1 MNWRLG
7 VVALGALTGGILWAA
22 RRKRQQEAAADSA
35 LWAEATD
42 PVARFGDG

>member
-1 MNWRLG
+1 VNWRLSLAALGG
-7 VVALGALTGGILWAA
+7 VVGGILWAA
-22 RRKRQQEAAADSA
+22 RRKRQLTAADSE

>member
-1 MNWRLG
+1 VNWRLG
-7 VVALGALTGGILWAA
+7 LAALGGVVGGILWAA
-22 RRKRQQEAAADSA
+22 RRKRQLTASDSA